1 MNDYSSAIKRVMTV
15 LKSKYRLAEYAKN
28 GGQCNRASA
37 RVSCDRFGNSSALL
51 PLLGVL
57 NCSSEV
63 APWAVLHHKVVD
75 RAYFLIFQETNDMD
89 MI

>member
-28 GGQCNRASA
+28 GGQCNRASD
-37 RVSCDRFGNSSALL
+37 RVSCDRCGNSSALL
-51 PLLGVL
+51 PQLSVL
-57 NCSSEV
+57 NRSSEV

-75 RAYFLIFQETNDMD
+75 SACFIVFQETNDVD